1 MAMPSRLN
9 CAHQQYKEKQTRP
22 RAALAE
28 KLSVPKPV
36 IILERGERSRDK
48 VIHVDGLSE
57 EDIRR
62 DLHET
67 G

>member
-1 MAMPSRLN
+1 LRAPAVQGKANTASRGF
-9 CAHQQYKEKQTRP
+9 
-22 RAALAE
+22 LAE
-28 KLSVPKPV
+28 KLSVPKRA
-36 IILERGERSRDK
+36 IILERGERSPDK

-62 DLHET
+62 GLHET